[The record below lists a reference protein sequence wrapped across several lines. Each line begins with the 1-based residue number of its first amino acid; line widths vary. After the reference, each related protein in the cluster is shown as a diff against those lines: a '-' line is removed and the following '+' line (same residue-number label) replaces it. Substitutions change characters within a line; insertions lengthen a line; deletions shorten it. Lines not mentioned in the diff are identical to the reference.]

1 MYLWQIRHIPN
12 VAPYLRDS
20 CKRYSRYCLLCAAG
34 ILVSCF
40 LQSSCLSQS
49 TAPVDYLKSAL
60 KQLEQRRSIRAGVAE
75 RVHLTEPPYKMTGT
89 YLAAGLKLRLNYQAK
104 LPNGATG
111 QMTEV
116 SDGERLWSFTEL
128 PGAKRVTRR
137 DLRQILA
144 AAESALPSPERAAG
158 IDLALGGLPAL
169 LTSIQRSMDFDALKE
184 EMVEQRKMV
193 ILQGKWNEEWMGRL
207 AGKSGEIPGHIPD
220 ALRVYFAAD
229 TAFPE
234 RFLYLKLQPNK
245 KYKPL
250 LDLQFQNVVL
260 DAPTDEREFDF
271 TPPEDVEPEDV
282 TRQFLD
288 QLFPREGKP
297 AAK

>member
-12 VAPYLRDS
+12 VAPDLRDS
-20 CKRYSRYCLLCAAG
+20 YRRYSRYFLLYAAG
-34 ILVSCF
+34 IIASCF
-40 LQSSCLSQS
+40 PQTSCFAQSA
-49 TAPVDYLKSAL
+49 APVDYLKSAL
-60 KQLEQRRSIRAGVAE
+60 KQLEQRRSIRAGVVE
-75 RVHLTEPPYKMTGT
+75 RVHLTEPPYKMSGT

-144 AAESALPSPERAAG
+144 AAESARPSPERAAG

-169 LTSIQRSMDFDALKE
+169 LTSIHRSMDFDALKE
-184 EMVEQRKMV
+184 ETVEQRKMV
-193 ILQGKWNEEWMGRL
+193 ILQGKWNEEWLGRL
-207 AGKSGEIPGHIPD
+207 AAKNGEIPGHIPD

-229 TAFPE
+229 TVFPE

-260 DAPTDEREFDF
+260 DGSVDDREFDF

-288 QLFPREGKP
+288 QLFPREDKP